1 MSIYKIMPLATSLE
15 EIKVKIK
22 MRKYY
27 LTTDSPKY
35 RQMMCITILM

>member
-1 MSIYKIMPLATSLE
+1 MPLATSLE

-27 LTTDSPKY
+27 LTTGLSKY
-35 RQMMCITILM
+35 R